1 MSRKYFLFLSVL
13 LCLFLAGCGGHDGNS
28 IVENTS
34 EFWRVEIE
42 TAEVVT
48 GLAGSQS
55 QLQYGGTIIEIPLG
69 QMPRDGYLFL
79 ILDMTVEKINAGRSS
94 FSWRDTFITD
104 NNGNKWQRHENDT
117 FLDSFGFARLR
128 GSDIVMGLNE
138 GHVCYEIPVQA
149 ARGNLWFVH
158 ESDDGFIKIEINI
171 LNRREIR

>member
-1 MSRKYFLFLSVL
+1 MNRKYFLLLPVFLCFL
-13 LCLFLAGCGGHDGNS
+13 LVGCGGYAGNPL
-28 IVENTS
+28 VENTS
-34 EFWRVEIE
+34 EFWRVEIA

-55 QLQYGGTIIEIPLG
+55 QLQYGGTVIEIPLE
-69 QMPRDGYLFL
+69 QMPSAGHLFL
-79 ILDMTVEKINAGRSS
+79 ILDMAVEKINAGRST

-104 NNGNKWQRHENDT
+104 DNGNKWQRHANDT
-117 FLDSFGFARLR
+117 FLDSFGFSRLR

-171 LNRREIR
+171 LNKRDIR